1 MRVTDGM
8 KYREV
13 QRNLS
18 RLQSENA
25 EASRQASTGLRIGNP
40 SDDPIG
46 AAELAR
52 LSAALDNA
60 SAHRATIKAVHG
72 DAELAES
79 TLAQATELMTRAKEI
94 ALQGANDSLSADD
107 RAALATEAKNLKTGL
122 LQLANTRGSKGYLF
136 AGSRTDTPAFD
147 PNGLFQGDDVE
158 HTVDVGS
165 STPTSVNA
173 SGARAFTSA
182 GGRDVFA
189 DLDALQNALASND
202 RAAIATSLDQV
213 EASQKQI
220 TTERARNGLIV
231 SKLDSTDSVLEQ
243 LGVDLGKRE
252 ADVGAADPFDAYSRM
267 TVLGQSLQRAV
278 QVSRQM
284 LDATSHWNG

>member
-8 KYREV
+8 KYLDV
-13 QRNLS
+13 QRNLA
-18 RLQSENA
+18 RIQSENA
-25 EASRQASTGLRIGNP
+25 EASRQAATGLRINQP

-52 LSAALDNA
+52 LSASLGNA
-60 SAHRATIKAVHG
+60 GAHRDTIKAVRG

-94 ALQGANDSLSADD
+94 ALQGGNGALSADD
-107 RAALATEAKNLKTGL
+107 RAALATEARNLKTNM
-122 LQLANTRGSKGYLF
+122 LQLANTRGSQGYLF
-136 AGSRTDTPAFD
+136 AGSQTDQPAFD
-147 PNGLFQGDDVE
+147 TNGVFQGDDQD
-158 HTVDVGS
+158 HTVDVGG
-165 STPTSVNA
+165 STPTAVNA
-173 SGARAFTSA
+173 SGAKAFTVA

-189 DLDALQNALASND
+189 DLEALATALASD
-202 RAAIATSLDQV
+202 DQAGIAASLDQV
-213 EASQKQI
+213 DASQKQI

-243 LGVDLGKRE
+243 LGVDLGKRQ
-252 ADVGAADPFDAYSRM
+252 ADVGAADPFEAYSRM

-278 QVSRQM
+278 EVSRQM
-284 LDATSHWNG
+284 LDTTSYWNR

>member
-8 KYREV
+8 RYQAV
-13 QRNLS
+13 QRNLA

-25 EASRQASTGLRIGNP
+25 DAAQQATTGLRIGNP

-52 LSAALDNA
+52 LQA
-60 SAHRATIKAVHG
+60 SLGNTAAHRGTIKAVRG

-107 RAALATEAKNLKTGL
+107 RAALATEARNLKTGL
-122 LQLANTRGSKGYLF
+122 LQLANTRGTKGYIF
-136 AGSRTDTPAFD
+136 AGSQTDQAAFD
-147 PNGLFQGDDVE
+147 ANGAFQGDDVD
-158 HTVDVGS
+158 HSVDVGS
-165 STPTSVNA
+165 STPTAVNA
-173 SGARAFTSA
+173 SGAKAFTSA
-182 GGRDVFA
+182 GGRDVFG
-189 DLDALQNALASND
+189 DLEALANALASND
-202 RAAIATSLDQV
+202 RAGIAASLDQV
-213 EASQKQI
+213 DASQKQI

-231 SKLDSTDSVLEQ
+231 SKLDSTDSVLDQ
-243 LGVDLGKRE
+243 LELDLGKRQV
-252 ADVGAADPFDAYSRM
+252 DVGAADPFEAYSRM

-278 QVSRQM
+278 QVSRQV
-284 LDATSHWNG
+284 LDATSYWNR

>member
-8 KYREV
+8 RYADV
-13 QRNLS
+13 QRNLA

-25 EASRQASTGLRIGNP
+25 DASQQATTGLRIGKP

-52 LSAALDNA
+52 LQASMGNA
-60 SAHRATIKAVHG
+60 SSHRDTIKAVRG

-79 TLAQATELMTRAKEI
+79 TLAQATEIMTRAKEI
-94 ALQGANDSLSADD
+94 AMQGANDSLSADD
-107 RAALATEAKNLKTGL
+107 RKALATEAQNLKSGL

-136 AGSRTDTPAFD
+136 AGSQTDQSAFD
-147 PNGLFQGDDVE
+147 VNGAFQGDDVE
-158 HTVDVGS
+158 QTVDVGS
-165 STPTSVNA
+165 STPTAVSA
-173 SGARAFTSA
+173 SGAKAFTIA

-189 DLDALQNALASND
+189 DLDALASALASND
-202 RAAIATSLDQV
+202 RAGIATSLDQV
-213 EASQKQI
+213 DASQKQI

-231 SKLDSTDSVLEQ
+231 GKLDSTDSVLDQ
-243 LGVDLGKRE
+243 LGVDLGKRQ
-252 ADVGAADPFDAYSRM
+252 ADVGAADPFEAYSRM

-278 QVSRQM
+278 QVSRQI
-284 LDATSHWNG
+284 LDTTSYWNR